1 MANNNWG
8 FTSNNSASNNIKSAS
23 APKVKHDFKASKP
36 SSTKPERQK
45 TIKTNAS
52 LVDKLGALQM
62 ALGYKNRTETFQHL
76 LRAGAT
82 QLMKGKPSIIKRYH
96 DAYKLIHN

>member
-1 MANNNWG
+1 MSNWG
-8 FTSNNSASNNIKSAS
+8 FNSNSSNIKSAS
-23 APKVKHDFKASKP
+23 APKVQNDFNDNQPKQVKS
-36 SSTKPERQK
+36 ERQK

-62 ALGYKNRTETFQHL
+62 ALGYKNRTETFKHL
-76 LRAGAT
+76 LKAGKN
-82 QLMKGKPSIIKRYH
+82 QLLKGKPNAIKRYE